1 MEQASHN
8 CQRPLKIDELRQALE
23 THYLNEGHS
32 LLSRDGSF
40 PYSDRDIELV
50 CGSLVTV
57 RSETLQIVHLTVK
70 QYIQSR
76 SGSTTLRLLAETKDA
91 NVQLTLSCLSFLKHK
106 CAEPIVELSPKRPI
120 EAEEDELDLSLLRS
134 QEPFLEY
141 ACFSWLV
148 HLTDCTSIEALAVS
162 RSFYRTFDSPSTF
175 GWIESCMA
183 LQPGSVSRL
192 LIGLEDVRDWIDSLR
207 LDGVPAEDSSFS
219 FVLNWCTTMEQL
231 LEEYS
236 LAIIRQ
242 PAATYYLD
250 FALTFAAHGLT
261 ETYEKHGGLTR
272 RETCLRFPTDKIP
285 QPARNEVPLCRQLQK
300 PSGAGGRM
308 PDLFIYEPNRD
319 IYIYSYRLLRSD
331 NQVLF
336 AQSASSGRR
345 LPPMS
350 EAESLFDRLPP
361 SILSYAMSED
371 GRYLGIVYED
381 FSGGVL
387 LIEIWEI
394 EVSLDFTRRMQA
406 LPWARII
413 HKSRI
418 DESAIAKLWSR
429 PCIAF
434 GSDSICVTPNG
445 LVRTASEA
453 NSFVPGTPL
462 QRLSESIMHG
472 NSDIRRAFYS
482 GNGKFLFVFS
492 ETTITKYNALDLE
505 VQFKLSLSDAVGYI
519 PMASPSGRYLIRETP
534 NGTLLIDTLLNNT
547 IALSYPTTPV
557 PTWRESV
564 YHFSVDEREVVSFYA
579 DGHSRIDD
587 LHVCHAYCYTGLPN
601 EAHLKAS
608 GKGTLCNLGGSL
620 STYLYVSSDH
630 RTAETVTQSGE
641 IQRIRL
647 GDEIEFLDAPDQPSE
662 YPFRSTFLSQD
673 GRRWASVHYSDYKAH
688 IETHTVLNPD
698 EMPRC
703 IELQRPPSL
712 SEGRSKFITMSMD
725 LSVLVLDEDVYC
737 LRQSKTG
744 VLSTTLQSLK
754 LPRELQTNLPYSPPK
769 CLVDTSNSYV
779 VYHTQNRYWG
789 TGTSG
794 PDVLA
799 LFRLNSDEI
808 SPPRLQPSLP
818 QDMFNISS
826 VFHPSTPLLIVG
838 FGLMSEAGDLASN
851 DNKYPFHVVII
862 DLKTMHKSAVE
873 VELNPRFFDNEA

>member
-23 THYLNEGHS
+23 AHYLNEGHS

-106 CAEPIVELSPKRPI
+106 CAEPIVELFPKRPI

-148 HLTDCTSIEALAVS
+148 HLTKCTSIEALAVS

-183 LQPGSVSRL
+183 LQPGSVPRL
-192 LIGLEDVRDWIDSLR
+192 LIGLEDVRDWIDNLR
-207 LDGVPAEDSSFS
+207 LDGVPAEDLSFS

-236 LAIIRQ
+236 PAIIHQ

-250 FALTFAAHGLT
+250 FALTFAAHGLK

-272 RETCLRFPTDKIP
+272 RETCLRFPPDKIP
-285 QPARNEVPLCRQLQK
+285 QPARNEVPLCCQIQN
-300 PSGAGGRM
+300 PSGAGGLTL
-308 PDLFIYEPNRD
+308 DLFIYEPNRD
-319 IYIYSYRLLRSD
+319 IYIYSHWPLRYG

-350 EAESLFDRLPP
+350 EAESLFARSFL
-361 SILSYAMSED
+361 SVLSYAMSED
-371 GRYLGIVYED
+371 GRYLGIVYRVLSRE
-381 FSGGVL
+381 VL
-387 LIEIWEI
+387 LFIVIWEI
-394 EVSLDFTRRMQA
+394 EATLDFTRRMQA

-418 DESAIAKLWSR
+418 DESAITKLWCH

-445 LVRTASEA
+445 LVPTASET
-453 NSFVPGTPL
+453 NSFVPNTPL
-462 QRLSESIMHG
+462 QRLSESITHG
-472 NSDIRRAFYS
+472 NSDIQRAFYS
-482 GNGKFLFVFS
+482 GNGKFLFVSS

-505 VQFKLSLSDAVGYI
+505 VQFKLSLLDAVGYI
-519 PMASPSGRYLIRETP
+519 PIASPSGRYLIRETP

-547 IALSYPTTPV
+547 VVLSYLTTPAQ
-557 PTWRESV
+557 TWRESV
-564 YHFSVDEREVVSFYA
+564 YHFSVDEREVVSFYP
-579 DGHSRIDD
+579 DEPSGTDD
-587 LHVCHAYCYTGLPN
+587 LRVCHAYCYTGLPN

-608 GKGTLCNLGGSL
+608 GKGTVCSLGRTFL
-620 STYLYVSSDH
+620 TQLYVSSDH
-630 RTAETVTQSGE
+630 RTAEIVTRSGE

-647 GDEIEFLDAPDQPSE
+647 GDEIEFLDTPDQPSE

-673 GRRWASVHYSDYKAH
+673 GSRWASVYYGNDKAQFQ
-688 IETHTVLNPD
+688 TRKVLNPN
-698 EMPRC
+698 ETPRC
-703 IELQRPPSL
+703 IKLQRTLSL
-712 SEGRSKFITMSMD
+712 GGEISTFVTTSMD
-725 LSVLVLDEDVYC
+725 LSILVLEGDVYR
-737 LRQSKTG
+737 LSHSKIG
-744 VLSTTLQSLK
+744 ELSVTLQSLK
-754 LPRELQTNLPYSPPK
+754 LPKELRVTQSARLPQ
-769 CLVDTSNSYV
+769 CLVDPSNSYV
-779 VYHTQNRYWG
+779 VYHTRKGYLG

-799 LFRLNSDEI
+799 LFRINSDET

-862 DLKTMHKSAVE
+862 DLKTMNKRAVE
-873 VELNPRFFDNEA
+873 VELNPDIER